1 MALSESNTTNPPRK
15 GSLMG
20 RTNVQ
25 KQIFVLLAVG
35 PCFLGYLLFNLYPN
49 IVSVY
54 YSFLQWN
61 GITEA
66 KFVGFDN
73 FVTMFKDEYVW
84 RALWHN
90 LILIIFIPALTV
102 YISLFLAYL
111 LNYKGYLESNVYK
124 VLFFLPNVL
133 AIVVIALLWSFIY
146 EGSYGMLNAILGLIG
161 IDVNEHYWLGEKSTA
176 LWALMPPLI
185 WSGVGLYV
193 VIFMNSMKSIPTSLY
208 EAAKLEGA
216 SHMYLLFKITIPLI
230 NPIVRIAM
238 LFLVLGM
245 FKGFELM
252 LIMTNGGP
260 AGSTEVIG
268 LYMFNMAFG
277 ASTRNYGYAS
287 AIGMM
292 LFVILLAAKLII
304 DKFASKE
311 SVEF

>member
-1 MALSESNTTNPPRK
+1 MALSETATVTAKKS
-15 GSLMG
+15 SLMSK
-20 RTNVQ
+20 THSQ
-25 KQIFVLLAVG
+25 KWIFIIFAVG

-61 GITEA
+61 GISEA
-66 KFVGFDN
+66 KFIGFDN
-73 FVTMFKDEYVW
+73 FVMMFKDEYVW
-84 RALWHN
+84 RALYHN
-90 LILIIFIPALTV
+90 LLLIIFIPVLTV

-111 LNYKGYLESNVYK
+111 LNYKGYLESNFYK

-133 AIVVIALLWSFIY
+133 AVVVVALLWSFIY
-146 EGSYGMLNAILGLIG
+146 EGTYGMLNSFLGLIG
-161 IDVNEHYWLGEKSTA
+161 IDMNDYYWLGDKRTA

-185 WSGVGLYV
+185 WSGVGFYV
-193 VIFMNSMKSIPTSLY
+193 VIFMNAMKSIPNSLY

-216 SHMYLLFKITIPLI
+216 SHMYLLFRITMPLI
-230 NPIVRIAM
+230 NPIVKIGL
-238 LFLVLGM
+238 LFLVLGT

-260 AGSTEVIG
+260 SGSTEVIS

-277 ASTRNYGYAS
+277 TSSRNYGYAS

-292 LFVILLAAKLII
+292 LFVILLGAKLII
-304 DKFASKE
+304 DKFGSKD